1 MIAPFIALTATL
13 AAVAFTSVAAIPESE
28 LMKPETAEKLFV
40 YVGTYTNRGSKGI
53 YQLEMDP
60 KTGKLEQVGVT
71 ENISNPSFVAIHPNG
86 KYLYSVNEVG
96 ELAGKKGG
104 AVTAFAI
111 DPISGSLKMLN
122 QQSTGGA
129 GPCHV
134 SVDPRGEFVMCANY
148 GGGSVSMHPIRNDG
162 SLGDRGA
169 FVQHGGSSVDKSRQ
183 EGPHAHSINADS
195 AGRFAVAA
203 DLGLDSLIVYRIDR
217 ANDSLASNDPP
228 AARVAPGSGPR
239 HFAFHP
245 NGKRAYVINEMLC
258 TVTAFN
264 YDANKGTLTEIQTI
278 STLPDGVKPGYST
291 AEILVHPSGKF
302 VYGSNRGHHS
312 IAMFAVDSDS
322 GKLTFLGTESTQGK
336 TPRNFGID
344 PSGQYLLAANQ
355 DSNNIVVFK
364 IDQKTGRLTPTGH
377 SIEIPTPVCVRF
389 LRL

>member
-1 MIAPFIALTATL
+1 MFAPLIALAATL
-13 AAVAFTSVAAIPESE
+13 AALAFTAAAPESE
-28 LMKPETAEKLFV
+28 SMKPEFSRKLFV
-40 YVGTYTNRGSKGI
+40 YVGTYTSRGSKGI
-53 YQLEMDP
+53 YQLAMDP

-71 ENISNPSFVAIHPNG
+71 ENIINPSFLAIHPG
-86 KYLYSVNEVG
+86 GRYLYAVNEVG
-96 ELAGKKGG
+96 EVAGKKGG
-104 AVTAFAI
+104 AVTAFEI
-111 DPISGSLKMLN
+111 DSASGSLKKLN
-122 QQSTGGA
+122 QQWTGGA

-148 GGGSVSMHPIRNDG
+148 GGGSVSMHPIREG
-162 SLGDRGA
+162 GRLGDMTA

-195 AGRFAVAA
+195 AGRYAVAA
-203 DLGLDSLIVYRIDR
+203 DLGLDSLIVYKIDR
-217 ANDSLASNDPP
+217 ASASLDSNDPP

-264 YDANKGTLTEIQTI
+264 YDASKGALTEIQTI

-312 IAMFAVDSDS
+312 IAMFAVDADS
-322 GKLTFLGTESTQGK
+322 GRLSFLGTESTQGK

-344 PSGQYLLAANQ
+344 PSGQFLLAANQ
-355 DSNNIVVFK
+355 DSNNIVVFR

-377 SIEIPTPVCVRF
+377 SIEVPTPVCVRF
-389 LRL
+389 LKQ